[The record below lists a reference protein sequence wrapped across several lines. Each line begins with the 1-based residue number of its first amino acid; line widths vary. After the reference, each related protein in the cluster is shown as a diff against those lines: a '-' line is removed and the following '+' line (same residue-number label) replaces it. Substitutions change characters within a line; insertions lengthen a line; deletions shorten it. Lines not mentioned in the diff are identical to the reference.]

1 MPFRR
6 NKNEESEKQIIEK
19 MNLQGRPTRNKKAK

>member
-1 MPFRR
+1 MPFRK
-6 NKNEESEKQIIEK
+6 KNEEYQKQIIEK